1 MKPNFLNAV
10 AYARKIGY
18 NSVQAA
24 TNGIEFA
31 KSKEF
36 CKKAFEAGM
45 RYAYLQF
52 DGIGN
57 DANGH
62 RQIGNLFDVKLRAIE
77 NMHEAGI
84 EIVLVVTIVNNAH
97 NDQVGTG
104 VKFAMENPKKI
115 AFVSFQPVSFTGRDE
130 DITPERRLRQ
140 RYTLSHLAKDVS
152 SQVGKVEPTRDW
164 FPISFIST
172 FAGFSDMVKGQES
185 NWGSLSC
192 GCHPNCGVGTALMI
206 NKETKEWAPVPRF
219 LDAEQLTK
227 DVTAITDAA
236 RGRNFSNFMMAMALL
251 KNYHPFRG
259 PKGLKLYDL
268 FKKFDKTWALTKKA
282 ETKYGRTSPERTYE
296 DAMKRRQTDPWNFL
310 FIAGM
315 WFQDLFNYD
324 FRRTEMCIIPY
335 ATQQGEISFCA
346 YNTGVGWRKIIENM
360 YKNATVAQWYKTHGK
375 HDIFAKGKSVDLSS
389 YEHSL
394 RIDKEDAARV
404 RHLEHDIPLTA
415 AEEDRARRR
424 KANEEAAKV
433 RRIYEELVL
442 KKPQES
448 VVQIGSIQQIQM
460 AVPGATVKPVQIAP
474 ANGNGNGHANGNDAA
489 KVANTEAEA
498 AVAGD

>member
-1 MKPNFLNAV
+1 MHKPIKFVEKGLSIAANGAWVVFNGLNKINQRPSFTPKWSDKPLLKSYEKTKPPLGWPRETDSLCPTCTREARQAILDGKKDVSVLLNEKVGEIKATILERDGKILMVKDCPIHGHFEDVMAIDTDFFKHLEEVFPGRDIRAHNDSKLHNHGSSTIQHGRGSVLTVDLTNRCNMMCDPCFMDANQVGFVHELSWEDIKTVLDNAITIKPRRQMSVQFSGGEPTISPHFLDAV
-10 AYARKIGY
+10 AYARKVGY

-57 DANGH
+57 DANSH

-84 EIVLVVTIVNNAH
+84 EIVLVVTIVNNVN
-97 NDQVGTG
+97 NDQVGTV

-115 AFVSFQPVSFTGRDE
+115 SFVSFQPVSFTGRDE

-236 RGRNFSNFMMAMALL
+236 RGKNFSNFMMAMALL
-251 KNYHPFRG
+251 KNYHPFQG

-268 FKKFDKTWALTKKA
+268 FKKFDKTWA
-282 ETKYGRTSPERTYE
+282 
-296 DAMKRRQTDPWNFL
+296 
-310 FIAGM
+310 
-315 WFQDLFNYD
+315 
-324 FRRTEMCIIPY
+324 
-335 ATQQGEISFCA
+335 
-346 YNTGVGWRKIIENM
+346 
-360 YKNATVAQWYKTHGK
+360 
-375 HDIFAKGKSVDLSS
+375 
-389 YEHSL
+389 
-394 RIDKEDAARV
+394 
-404 RHLEHDIPLTA
+404 
-415 AEEDRARRR
+415 
-424 KANEEAAKV
+424 
-433 RRIYEELVL
+433 
-442 KKPQES
+442 
-448 VVQIGSIQQIQM
+448 
-460 AVPGATVKPVQIAP
+460 
-474 ANGNGNGHANGNDAA
+474 
-489 KVANTEAEA
+489 
-498 AVAGD
+498 